1 MFLWVKKQV
10 EIAGRE
16 VRTVRR
22 MVQYIPLEF
31 FQKRCGERPS
41 TFRAPSV
48 RTISCTLIFLSQLS
62 ELWS

>member
-1 MFLWVKKQV
+1 MFLSVKKQV

-31 FQKRCGERPS
+31 FRNRGGD
-41 TFRAPSV
+41 V
-48 RTISCTLIFLSQLS
+48 RGMGLRVVVEQAHTA
-62 ELWS
+62 